1 MKRYLHR
8 LLAAGLLAV
17 PALSLL
23 IAPTHNVAAQDAPKA
38 GSEKTAPARGDTSI
52 DFRYDGLVFVD
63 VMVNG
68 KGPYEFLFDS
78 GATQS
83 VVNERLAKELG
94 LELHDSAGAVQGVGT
109 ADAKL
114 CVLDSVLMGS
124 FKREKVLAASMNLDH
139 MSGTLGRHMLG
150 IIGQNVIRMLKRV
163 ELDFSESR
171 LHMTKYPAGSEP
183 SNQQEEMMVRM
194 LEGGG
199 MPGIPGMPGMPGGP
213 REPKKDDDGEDDFVM
228 PAPQQNWFFAGSS
241 QSRMTLLGDDK
252 TTESTPAN
260 RTPREGMTL
269 TYTTGELTIP
279 ILNQKLELVPYWY
292 LDVVLN
298 GKNKRFMFDTGAS
311 MLIVLGTKCAEDL
324 KVPTSFTY
332 PVKGIGK
339 GEAKSG
345 ILESFEVGVVK
356 ETDPACTIMELPKI
370 SDQLGGGMGAML
382 PGIDKLDFDGIVG
395 LPLATRFKSM
405 IVNTADRNIQ
415 FIPYAAPA
423 DNAIAPFQSE
433 DYIRD
438 AAIRTWHGKSGKFGL
453 NGDSVQL
460 EEWKKH
466 GLKDGGLMVEDVEA
480 DGPAA
485 KAGIKKGDIITHL
498 VGAEMPEME
507 DAHSADG
514 NVAVRDMPGLIIWA
528 CANDPGK
535 EVTVRVRRGDKEM
548 DLKLNLA
555 SYGWKGEVPAR
566 FKK

>member
-1 MKRYLHR
+1 MKRFLY
-8 LLAAGLLAV
+8 GLLAV
-17 PALSLL
+17 PALALL
-23 IAPTHNVAAQDAPKA
+23 IAPTHGVAAQDAPKA
-38 GSEKTAPARGDTSI
+38 KSEKTAPSRGDTSI
-52 DFRYDGLVFVD
+52 DFRYEGLMFVN
-63 VMVNG
+63 VTVNG

-83 VVNERLAKELG
+83 VLNERLAKELG
-94 LELHDSAGAVQGVGT
+94 LELHDSPGAVQGVGS
-109 ADAKL
+109 AEAKL
-114 CVLDSVLMGS
+114 CVLDSIVMGD

-150 IIGQNVIRMLKRV
+150 IVGQNVIRMLKKI
-163 ELDFSESR
+163 EIDFSESR
-171 LHMTKYPAGSEP
+171 LHMTKYPAGEEP

-213 REPKKDDDGEDDFVM
+213 REPKKDEDGEDDFSM
-228 PAPQQNWFFAGSS
+228 PLPQQNWYFDGGRAT
-241 QSRMTLLGDDK
+241 RATLLGDDK
-252 TTESTPAN
+252 TTESAPVN

-269 TYTTGELTIP
+269 TYTTGEITIP
-279 ILNQKLELVPYWY
+279 ILNQKMELVPYWY

-311 MLIVLGTKCAEDL
+311 MLIVLGTKCAADL
-324 KVPTSFTY
+324 KVPTSFGY

-345 ILESFEVGVVK
+345 ILESFEIGVIK

-395 LPLATRFKSM
+395 IPLATRFKCM

-423 DNAIAPFQSE
+423 DNAIAPFEGE
-433 DYIRD
+433 DYVRD
-438 AAIRTWHGKSGKFGL
+438 AAVRTWHGKSGSFGL
-453 NGDSVQL
+453 SGDSVPL
-460 EEWKKH
+460 DDWKGL
-466 GLKDGGLMVEDVEA
+466 GLKEGGLKVESVEK

-485 KAGIKKGDIITHL
+485 KAGIQVGDIITHL
-498 VGAEMPEME
+498 IGAEMPEME

-514 NVAVRDMPGLIIWA
+514 NTSVRDMPGLIIWA

-535 EVTVRVRRGDKEM
+535 EVTVRVRRGEKEM
-548 DLKLNLA
+548 DLKLSLGTYA
-555 SYGWKGEVPAR
+555 WSGDVPAR
-566 FKK
+566 FQKK